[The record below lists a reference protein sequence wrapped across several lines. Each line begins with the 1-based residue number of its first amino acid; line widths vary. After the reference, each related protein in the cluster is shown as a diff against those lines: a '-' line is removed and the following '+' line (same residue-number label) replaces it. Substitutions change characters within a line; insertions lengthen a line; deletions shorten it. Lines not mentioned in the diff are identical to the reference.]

1 MAGWNLPEN
10 TGRDERWL
18 VDRQVY
24 ERRRDGVRYVAWS
37 RSRQL
42 GFAWLMALAFVA
54 ALAAGVGGTLA
65 WQRYGDEIPAFAQ
78 LGRVVEAGAVWL
90 GYEPPPAMVG
100 SESPD
105 ADSLPPALADLDSAR
120 SRIAVLT
127 AELNGLRDGRG
138 NGPDLVTPAGDT
150 AGEPADLRRE
160 VTMLRHERDA
170 AREQIDALMQLTT
183 QMKAELLQPQ
193 TGMVSGAALV
203 GAVPPAELEKVLG
216 RVAILESELASARD
230 AGKAAADAAIAERD
244 RARADLAEG
253 QAAMRALQEGHDR
266 LAARGDVV
274 ELALAARDDELARLG
289 KQAAAKT
296 EAARILEVDVA
307 SLTAER
313 DAARADLDRTR
324 GDRDAALQGERLRRE
339 ALDAAVAR
347 LQAAE
352 VSWATAEDPAA
363 VAAERDRLAARVA
376 ELQAEMDDAR
386 MRADATGQELA
397 RLRADRA
404 GVLSEA
410 EGLRRQLLGGRPV
423 DGAAQVGE
431 GVATASAVA
440 TAMPVSASAIP
451 IGGGGPVL
459 QSELAEALARIKEL
473 DSRVVASERRNTEL
487 ERYMGERAP
496 PPSPPAPR
504 RSAD

>member
-10 TGRDERWL
+10 AARDERWL
-18 VDRQVY
+18 VDRQIY

-42 GFAWLMALAFVA
+42 GFVWLMTLAFVA
-54 ALAAGVGGTLA
+54 ALAVGVGGTLA
-65 WQRYGDEIPAFAQ
+65 WQRYGEIPSFAR
-78 LGRVVEAGAVWL
+78 LGRIVEAGAVWL
-90 GYEPPPAMVG
+90 GYAPPPATVG
-100 SESPD
+100 ANAPD
-105 ADSLPPALADLDSAR
+105 ADDPPPALADLDSAR

-127 AELNGLRDGRG
+127 AELDALRHGQGAR
-138 NGPDLVTPAGDT
+138 PDRVVAGGGS

-170 AREQIDALMQLTT
+170 AREQIDALMQLTA
-183 QMKAELLQPQ
+183 QMKAELVQ
-193 TGMVSGAALV
+193 TQAGMVSGAALV
-203 GAVPPAELEKVLG
+203 GAVPPAELEKAMG

-230 AGKAAADAAIAERD
+230 AGKAATDAAIAERD
-244 RARADLAEG
+244 RARAELAEG

-266 LAARGDVV
+266 LAARGDDA
-274 ELALAARDDELARLG
+274 ERALAARDGELARLG
-289 KQAAAKT
+289 GEAATRT
-296 EAARILEVDVA
+296 EAARSLEASVA
-307 SLTAER
+307 SLAAER

-324 GDRDAALQGERLRRE
+324 GEREAALQGERLRRE
-339 ALDAAVAR
+339 ALDAALAK

-352 VSWATAEDPAA
+352 VRWSTAEDPAA

-397 RLRADRA
+397 RLRGQLA
-404 GVLSEA
+404 GVAAEA
-410 EGLRRQLLGGRPV
+410 DDLRRQLLAGRPV
-423 DGAAQVGE
+423 GDAVQVAG
-431 GVATASAVA
+431 GVAAASAVA
-440 TAMPVSASAIP
+440 TAIAVSANVVP
-451 IGGGGPVL
+451 IGGAGPVL

-473 DSRVVASERRNTEL
+473 DSRVVASERRNFEL

-496 PPSPPAPR
+496 MPSPPAPR
-504 RSAD
+504 RPAD